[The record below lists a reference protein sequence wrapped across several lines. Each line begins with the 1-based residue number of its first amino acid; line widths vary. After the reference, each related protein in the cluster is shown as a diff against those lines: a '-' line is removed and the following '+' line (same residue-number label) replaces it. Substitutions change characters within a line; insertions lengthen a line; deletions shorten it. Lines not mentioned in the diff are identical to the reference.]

1 MEYVV
6 ATEWQ
11 LARQGGQLILDHK
24 QGGKIINKDQLMS
37 KEYFDRI
44 NRNTHSCGRVCVENK
59 TKTKEA
65 LKHREEKKALQ
76 AEMQKQSQTLAK
88 GNLAMQLM
96 EDLAKQAVEKNT
108 KGGES
113 DN

>member
-24 QGGKIINKDQLMS
+24 QGGKAINKDQLMS
-37 KEYFDRI
+37 KEYFDRV
-44 NRNTHSCGRVCVENK
+44 NANTESNGRVCVENK

-65 LKHREEKKALQ
+65 LQAIEDKKAKQL
-76 AEMQKQSQTLAK
+76 ELVKQSKTLAK
-88 GNLAMQLM
+88 GNLAMDLLS
-96 EDLAKQAVEKNT
+96 DLAEQALKDKQ
-108 KGGES
+108 KGGQS